1 MGTMAKVEEES
12 SVKSLIEKIVPILLV
27 LSIAL
32 AFVVGILWNK
42 VSTLEKGTTLGANT
56 AANGA
61 AAANPSAPPS
71 VNIDSAGGVGHFPIM
86 GSSSAKVT
94 LIEFADFR
102 CPYCE
107 QFFSQ
112 TEPQIIQNYVN
123 TGKVKFAFR
132 NYAFLGPA
140 SVVAADASECAN
152 DQGKFWAF
160 HDYLYK
166 NQPDESDTSMYNSD
180 TLTKDAVSLGMDG
193 TKFNTCL
200 STKADDAK
208 VQQDLADGE
217 KAGVSGTPAFFVN
230 GTFINGAEPYSVFQ
244 QAIDAALK

>member
-1 MGTMAKVEEES
+1 MINMARAKVES
-12 SVKSLIEKIVPILLV
+12 SEKSLIEKIVPVLLI
-27 LSIAL
+27 LSIGL
-32 AFVVGILWNK
+32 AFMVGILWDK
-42 VSTLEKGTTLGANT
+42 VSNLEKGNTGTGTT
-56 AANGA
+56 A
-61 AAANPSAPPS
+61 AAAQPAAAAPGVS
-71 VNIDSAGGVGHFPIM
+71 IDQAGGVGNLPIM
-86 GSSSAKVT
+86 GSASAKVT

-102 CPYCE
+102 CPFCE

-123 TGKVKFAFR
+123 TGKVKLAFR
-132 NYAFLGPA
+132 NYAFLGPS
-140 SVVAADASECAN
+140 SVVAADAVECAN
-152 DQGKFWAF
+152 DQGKFWQY

-166 NQPDESDTSMYNSD
+166 NQPDESDTSMYNTD
-180 TLTKDAVSLGMDG
+180 TLTKAAVSLGMDG
-193 TKFNTCL
+193 TKFSNCL

-208 VQQDLADGE
+208 VQQDLADGQ

>member
-1 MGTMAKVEEES
+1 MITMAKGEAES
-12 SVKSLIEKIVPILLV
+12 SVRSLIEKIVPILLV
-27 LSIAL
+27 LSIGL

-42 VSTLEKGTTLGANT
+42 VSTLEKGITSGAV
-56 AANGA
+56 AANAGG
-61 AAANPSAPPS
+61 ANPSAPPTVS
-71 VNIDSAGGVGHFPIM
+71 IDSAGGVGHFPIQ
-86 GSSSAKVT
+86 GSKDAKVT

-112 TEPQIIQNYVN
+112 TEPQIVQNYVN

-140 SVVAADASECAN
+140 STVAADAVECAN
-152 DQGKFWAF
+152 DQGKFWEF
-160 HDYLYK
+160 YNYLYK
-166 NQPDESDTSMYNSD
+166 NQPDESDTSMYNTD
-180 TLTKDAVSLGMDG
+180 TLTKAAVSLGVDG
-193 TKFNTCL
+193 AKFKACL
-200 STKADDAK
+200 DGKTDDSK

-217 KAGVSGTPAFFVN
+217 KAGVTGTPAFFVN

-244 QAIDAALK
+244 QAIDTALK